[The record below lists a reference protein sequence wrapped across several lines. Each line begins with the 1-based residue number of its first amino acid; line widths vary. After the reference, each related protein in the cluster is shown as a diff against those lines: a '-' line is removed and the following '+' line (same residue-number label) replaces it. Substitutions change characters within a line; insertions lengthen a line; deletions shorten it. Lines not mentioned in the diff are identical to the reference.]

1 MSYFYLQVGAD
12 SLVDITGGLSEDLE
26 QLRDDIISTLTPTPE
41 DDEED
46 DNDRLSGGIIALI
59 VILVALTVIGLVA
72 AVAGVLAYRSKRIS
86 KFEIKGFVKQRGY
99 GDTNYI
105 SNKATPNEKVVSRPP
120 PALC

>member
-1 MSYFYLQVGAD
+1 M
-12 SLVDITGGLSEDLE
+12 VDITGGLSEDLE